1 MMLRY
6 ALRSVRARKAGFLG
20 AFLALMCAAA
30 LITACG
36 TLLDTGLR
44 GTIRTERYAAS
55 PVVVSA
61 DQNVHQTT
69 VKHKKG
75 KTKVKHKA
83 KPIAERAWLPASL
96 ESTLARTPGVA
107 RVVPE
112 LTFFAQ
118 PLTPTGTGGR
128 PAYGHAWDSAV
139 LTPYRLVTGSAP
151 HSATDLVIDRDLAE
165 RARLRPG
172 DRLTVQSTQAPRSYR
187 ITGIAAPTTAVRHQA
202 SLFFSTAEAQRLA
215 AHPGQVTAFGVLPAK
230 GTSTARLRQAVV
242 AALHGTGT
250 AHAGT
255 SARPGSTTPLDST
268 AQVTTGDARG
278 PVEFLDAAAARIRL
292 VSMGGAMGGTSLL
305 VAILVVVGTFTL
317 SVQQRHR
324 ELALLRAV
332 AATSAQIRSLLGREA
347 LIVGTVAGAAGALLG
362 LPLGT
367 WLYDRF
373 VALGAVPAT
382 LQHTTGA
389 VPPLAALAVTVLGA
403 WAAARIASRRISRI
417 HPAQALAEAGSEP
430 GAGFEPGSRA
440 VAEDRADDSAEA
452 GAEVGAQAQA
462 QAGVDVGRAAR
473 ARAKA
478 GRRAELGGRVEAGAE
493 ELGAESQGGAGTGA
507 GTGAGAGTELGRRAG
522 ARVEPGAG
530 AELPGRP
537 EAGATPKAGAGDA
550 DGASTPAEADARLG
564 PGTEPDA
571 TAGFGA
577 APGTEPEAAAGFDAS
592 PGTDPEAAAS
602 PHPAAAP
609 ETQAHPAATDPTP
622 PRPTHGHPTQTRPN
636 RAGPKRPR
644 LTRRRPADPHSAH
657 PRLTHPRPTD
667 PHSPRPRPTPPRRHL
682 AHPHRNHPH
691 PTRARLLAGLPLL
704 ALGIALVALLSQL
717 RTEPASTPVTFLAVV
732 VLSTSVA
739 LLGPLLV
746 KAATFVGGGTLRR
759 TGPCGRLAVAHL
771 RGNATRMA
779 SVVTPLTL
787 LIGMTCTVL
796 FVQPTLGDAARAQV
810 REGVRADWVVASQGP
825 GVPADAARQLRA
837 RHDVV
842 TEVVRTTVR
851 VGLAKYAAQGVT
863 PAGLAR
869 TWNPDVTA
877 GSLRGLTERTAAVSE
892 LAADQLHLK
901 PGSTLKLT
909 LGDGTPRTLTVV
921 AVYARGL
928 GFGDL
933 TFAHDLVARHVDNP
947 LASSVL
953 VSTTRTQTQLATTLR
968 EFPGVQVLAPAD
980 ADSLQA
986 RRQQANTEVN
996 YLAMGLVLAFT
1007 AIAVVNTLAMSVAER
1022 VRELAL
1028 LRLAGATRRQVLRML
1043 RTEALSVLVLATAL
1057 GSGIA
1062 LAVLTAFSVGM
1073 TGRAAPSV
1081 EPLVYLTVIGV
1092 AGTLALVATAL
1103 PGRVAL
1109 RVRAVTVATARQ

>member
-112 LTFFAQ
+112 LTFLAQ

-128 PAYGHAWDSAV
+128 PAYGHAWDSAA

-151 HSATDLVIDRDLAE
+151 HSARDLVIDRDLAE

-187 ITGIAAPTTAVRHQA
+187 ITGIAAPATAVRHQT

-215 AHPGQVTAFGVLPAK
+215 AHPGQVTAFGVLPAE
-230 GTSTARLRQAVV
+230 GTSAARLRQAVV
-242 AALHGTGT
+242 SALHGTGT
-250 AHAGT
+250 EHAGT
-255 SARPGSTTPLDST
+255 GARPGSTTPLDST

-347 LIVGTVAGAAGALLG
+347 LIVGTVAGATGSLLG

-389 VPPLAALAVTVLGA
+389 VPPLAALAVTLLGA

-430 GAGFEPGSRA
+430 GGGFEPGSRG
-440 VAEDRADDSAEA
+440 
-452 GAEVGAQAQA
+452 GAEVGA
-462 QAGVDVGRAAR
+462 
-473 ARAKA
+473 
-478 GRRAELGGRVEAGAE
+478 
-493 ELGAESQGGAGTGA
+493 
-507 GTGAGAGTELGRRAG
+507 GAGAGA
-522 ARVEPGAG
+522 A
-530 AELPGRP
+530 
-537 EAGATPKAGAGDA
+537 
-550 DGASTPAEADARLG
+550 AS
-564 PGTEPDA
+564 
-571 TAGFGA
+571 FGA
-577 APGTEPEAAAGFDAS
+577 VPGTEPEAASDPAFA
-592 PGTDPEAAAS
+592 PG
-602 PHPAAAP
+602 
-609 ETQAHPAATDPTP
+609 TQAHPAATDPTP

-636 RAGPKRPR
+636 RAGINRPR
-644 LTRRRPADPHSAH
+644 LTRRRP
-657 PRLTHPRPTD
+657 TD
-667 PHSPRPRPTPPRRHL
+667 PHSHSTRPRPTPTRRHL
-682 AHPHRNHPH
+682 AHPHRTHRTHPH
-691 PTRARLLAGLPLL
+691 PTRTRLLAGLPLL
-704 ALGIALVALLSQL
+704 ALGIALVTLLSQL

-759 TGPCGRLAVAHL
+759 IGPCGRLAVANL

-779 SVVTPLTL
+779 SVVTP
-787 LIGMTCTVL
+787 
-796 FVQPTLGDAARAQV
+796 
-810 REGVRADWVVASQGP
+810 S
-825 GVPADAARQLRA
+825 
-837 RHDVV
+837 
-842 TEVVRTTVR
+842 
-851 VGLAKYAAQGVT
+851 
-863 PAGLAR
+863 
-869 TWNPDVTA
+869 
-877 GSLRGLTERTAAVSE
+877 
-892 LAADQLHLK
+892 
-901 PGSTLKLT
+901 
-909 LGDGTPRTLTVV
+909 
-921 AVYARGL
+921 
-928 GFGDL
+928 
-933 TFAHDLVARHVDNP
+933 
-947 LASSVL
+947 
-953 VSTTRTQTQLATTLR
+953 
-968 EFPGVQVLAPAD
+968 
-980 ADSLQA
+980 
-986 RRQQANTEVN
+986 
-996 YLAMGLVLAFT
+996 
-1007 AIAVVNTLAMSVAER
+1007 
-1022 VRELAL
+1022 
-1028 LRLAGATRRQVLRML
+1028 
-1043 RTEALSVLVLATAL
+1043 
-1057 GSGIA
+1057 
-1062 LAVLTAFSVGM
+1062 
-1073 TGRAAPSV
+1073 PS
-1081 EPLVYLTVIGV
+1081 
-1092 AGTLALVATAL
+1092 
-1103 PGRVAL
+1103 
-1109 RVRAVTVATARQ
+1109 